1 MGTLRGHK
9 AIPPFFHLAL
19 NAFPDVGS
27 VGRIEKKKKKL
38 KKNHKESLNR
48 RPSYPRMTLTV
59 NIHIFGLTKCTIYCK
74 KCSCFSL
81 CCYYAHFPD

>member
-27 VGRIEKKKKKL
+27 VGRIEKKKKK
-38 KKNHKESLNR
+38 KE
-48 RPSYPRMTLTV
+48 TLV
-59 NIHIFGLTKCTIYCK
+59 PQDNVE
-74 KCSCFSL
+74 S
-81 CCYYAHFPD
+81 

>member
-27 VGRIEKKKKKL
+27 VGRIEKKKKTL
-38 KKNHKESLNR
+38 KKSQGVCE
-48 RPSYPRMTLTV
+48 
-59 NIHIFGLTKCTIYCK
+59 
-74 KCSCFSL
+74 
-81 CCYYAHFPD
+81 